1 MEFFKQAHATY
12 YCRYHL
18 VFNTKYRRRI
28 LKPGIAVY
36 CKAVMRRIT
45 RIFPDVAIL
54 EINSDEDHV
63 HLFVSIPPK
72 YTVSEV
78 VGRMK
83 GGSARA
89 LRRKFKFLENVY
101 YGADGIW
108 SDGYFVSTVGC
119 VEATIQRYIQRQGQ
133 EDKGQTKFVL

>member
-28 LKPGIAVY
+28 LKPGVLSY
-36 CKAVMRRIT
+36 CKILMRRIT

-54 EINSDEDHV
+54 EINGEEDHV

-72 YTVSEV
+72 YSVADI
-78 VGRMK
+78 VGKLK
-83 GGSARA
+83 GGSAHA
-89 LRRKFKFLENVY
+89 MRRKFEFVQKVY
-101 YGADGIW
+101 YGADGLW
-108 SDGYFVSTVGC
+108 SDGYFVSSVG
-119 VEATIQRYIQRQGQ
+119 VNEQIIRRYIEAQGR
-133 EDKGQTKFVL
+133 EDGGQATLAL